1 MSQKKILV
9 LGKLPPPYM
18 GPSVAFE
25 IIINSGLKNI
35 YDLHYLDVKANESL
49 LTLGKWNF
57 KKVLINLRIYKR
69 LLNMLSKIKP
79 DLVLIPISQATLGFI
94 KDSVFILLCRITGT
108 KVMIQLRGSEIKK
121 WIGRSSWLTKIYVK
135 FILSLPSGVIVLG
148 ENLRYLFAD
157 YFSPERIFVVPNGS
171 DYNIAAKIY
180 NDQPPVKI
188 VYLANLQPAKGIE
201 DLIDAINIIK
211 NDQIDSFQLDVVGLW
226 RKKETENYCKRI
238 VNENNLPVTFHG
250 PGGGISKFKF
260 LLDADIFVF
269 APRAP
274 EGHPW
279 VIIEAMAAGL
289 PIIST
294 DQGAIVESVIDQV
307 NGFIVKEHSPSEI
320 ADKLRILIRHPELR
334 ISMGK
339 KSREIYLEKFT
350 EAIMVN
356 NYKKAFDSVIKMG

>member
-1 MSQKKILV
+1 MAQKKILV

-25 IIINSGLKNI
+25 IIINSGLKKI

-49 LTLGKWNF
+49 LTLGKWNL
-57 KKVLINLRIYKR
+57 KKVFINLRIYKK
-69 LLNMLSKIKP
+69 LFSMLNEVKP

-108 KVMIQLRGSEIKK
+108 KVMIQLRGSEIRK
-121 WIGRSSWLTKIYVK
+121 WISRSSWLTKLYVK

-171 DYNIAAKIY
+171 DYNITEKVY
-180 NDQPPVKI
+180 SDQPPVKI
-188 VYLANLQPAKGIE
+188 IYLANLQPTKGIE
-201 DLIDAINIIK
+201 DLIDAINILK
-211 NDQIDSFQLDVVGLW
+211 QDNAGSFQLDVVGLW
-226 RKKETENYCKRI
+226 RKKETEEYCKKI
-238 VNENNLPVTFHG
+238 TNENNLPVIFHG
-250 PGGGISKFKF
+250 PGGGISKFKY

-294 DQGAIVESVIDQV
+294 DQGAIVESVKDQV
-307 NGFIVKEHSPSEI
+307 NGFIVKSQSPPDI
-320 ADKLRILIRHPELR
+320 ADKLRILIKNPELR
-334 ISMGK
+334 KSMGK
-339 KSREIYLEKFT
+339 RSREIYLENFT
-350 EAIMVN
+350 ETIMVN
-356 NYKKAFDSVIKMG
+356 NFRKAFDAVINMG